1 MTETFKRVKE
11 SLVAL
16 LQDQDHKVIALTGKW
31 GTGKTYL
38 WRSVEKQYFENSE
51 ENEKPIYVSLFGV
64 RTISDFKFRILQNT
78 HTKDDETTR
87 NFLKTSGSNALAGI
101 VNKFTGISA
110 ESMALTWLPQFTKGR
125 LIVIDDLERKHKSL
139 DIDEVLGFLDEYS
152 ETHKTRFLILL
163 NTDKLQENKA
173 IWETLHEKVIDA
185 EVVLD
190 PSAGESFDIAAEG
203 NSSPYLAEARK
214 AVEILGIRNIRVIK
228 RILRAMKRIA
238 DATVD
243 FPSVS
248 TSRWVASTALLTAC
262 HYRAVENPPPFEY
275 LKSFN
280 LYRYLL
286 EDKKIK
292 RADNELAWD
301 LLLKTLGIISADAY
315 EEIMQSF
322 LQTGL
327 LDTEKLKNLFEK
339 YQREEVNG
347 KFHTKIRAFFDA
359 IFLNSHL
366 SNCDLIDMA
375 REFLDI
381 ANMLDASS
389 ITSLVFQ
396 VEKLGDAT
404 LARQLL
410 DAWLQSV
417 DDRPEYQQMGDG
429 AIATY
434 SHQRFHPEVAAK
446 LNAKRDE
453 QHPPLTVIEAT
464 ERFSK
469 NAGWGE
475 REEAT
480 WRNSTVQ
487 HYKDA
492 LKQLIGAEFQRFI
505 YSNIELMKQSTETE
519 SIKIGKGN
527 FLAAC
532 SNIYVEN
539 KTSRLSQIIYWVFEE
554 QGLVEKLQAT
564 KVEQTL

>member
-1 MTETFKRVKE
+1 MTETFKRVKA

-38 WRSVEKQYFENSE
+38 WEIVEKELFAQKKASE
-51 ENEKPIYVSLFGV
+51 QPIYVSLFGV
-64 RTISDFKFRILQNT
+64 RTIGDFKLRILQNAYLRDAAT
-78 HTKDDETTR
+78 AQKL
-87 NFLKTSGSNALAGI
+87 LKTGGNFIAGMA
-101 VNKFTGISA
+101 NKFFGVSA
-110 ESMALTWLPQFTKGR
+110 ENSALIWLPQLTKGR

-248 TSRWVASTALLTAC
+248 TSRWVASTTLLTAC

-280 LYRYLL
+280 QLWHLL
-286 EDKKIK
+286 GDRTIK
-292 RADNELAWD
+292 RADNELEWD
-301 LLLKTLGIISADAY
+301 LFLKKLGISSAGAY

-327 LDTEKLKNLFEK
+327 LDTEKLKILFGE

-347 KFHTKIRAFFDA
+347 ELFTKTRAFSENVLWNA
-359 IFLNSHL
+359 HL
-366 SNCDLIDMA
+366 SNSVLIKNA
-375 REFLDI
+375 REFLDS
-381 ANMLDASS
+381 ANTLNASTIS
-389 ITSLVFQ
+389 NIVFK

-404 LARQLL
+404 LAQQLL
-410 DAWLQSV
+410 DAWLKSV
-417 DDRPEYQQMGDG
+417 DTRPEYKQIDVRDFD
-429 AIATY
+429 
-434 SHQRFHPEVAAK
+434 SHQLLHPRVIAK

-453 QHPPLTVIEAT
+453 QCPPLTIIETT
-464 ERFSK
+464 ELYFQ
-469 NAGWGE
+469 NNNGNE
-475 REEAT
+475 RQEAAL
-480 WRNSTVQ
+480 RNSTVQ
-487 HYKDA
+487 NYEDA
-492 LKQLIGAEFQRFI
+492 LKQLTGAEFKRFI
-505 YSNIELMKQSTETE
+505 MTNLNWENFLIDNEN
-519 SIKIGKGN
+519 IKIGRKN
-527 FLAAC
+527 FITAC
-532 SNIYVEN
+532 SNIYLTDKN
-539 KTSRLSQIIYWVFEE
+539 SRLSQIIFRVFQER
-554 QGLVEKLQAT
+554 GLVEKLQAI